1 MDRQLAFLDALQG
14 RYEELLLTTS
24 PETRDEE
31 MLTGEAT
38 RADYQVLVEKVQT
51 FVDQVNLYEEG
62 TALIDSLEDLT
73 RADNL
78 SSTIYQDKIKALESQ
93 SVKFRRASRYFATY
107 PEIEAIRERLP
118 RLIDIIYNQAAKDL
132 TASET
137 ASRPK
142 SDVSPKPEKIET
154 RLMPQ
159 LTVDL
164 PKFSGDPMEWYSFKN
179 LFTIT
184 ITNYYA
190 GAPQTVTTTLLTKA
204 MESEEARSIVTTAA
218 VGDKCYDD
226 AFKALEAVCGN
237 PAKIYPQYLG
247 DLMKPETYTYEQK
260 SLRRMRENIRRV
272 MKGMESCKDN
282 DFEHLIGGILIDRL
296 DSQARHE
303 WNSHGNDPSKLPT
316 AQEVLDFF
324 EKRELGCTTCP
335 PVPPSHLNQSTQPRN
350 QVHHPLA
357 NLPEP

>member
-1 MDRQLAFLDALQG
+1 MERKKKELDHQLAFLAALQG

-24 PETRDEE
+24 PETREEE

-51 FVDQVNLYEEG
+51 FVDQVNLYEED

-107 PEIEAIRERLP
+107 PEIEVIRERLP
-118 RLIDIIYNQAAKDL
+118 RLIDIYNQAAKDL
-132 TASET
+132 TA
-137 ASRPK
+137 

-179 LFTIT
+179 
-184 ITNYYA
+184 
-190 GAPQTVTTTLLTKA
+190 
-204 MESEEARSIVTTAA
+204 
-218 VGDKCYDD
+218 
-226 AFKALEAVCGN
+226 
-237 PAKIYPQYLG
+237 
-247 DLMKPETYTYEQK
+247 
-260 SLRRMRENIRRV
+260 
-272 MKGMESCKDN
+272 
-282 DFEHLIGGILIDRL
+282 
-296 DSQARHE
+296 
-303 WNSHGNDPSKLPT
+303 
-316 AQEVLDFF
+316 
-324 EKRELGCTTCP
+324 
-335 PVPPSHLNQSTQPRN
+335 
-350 QVHHPLA
+350 
-357 NLPEP
+357 